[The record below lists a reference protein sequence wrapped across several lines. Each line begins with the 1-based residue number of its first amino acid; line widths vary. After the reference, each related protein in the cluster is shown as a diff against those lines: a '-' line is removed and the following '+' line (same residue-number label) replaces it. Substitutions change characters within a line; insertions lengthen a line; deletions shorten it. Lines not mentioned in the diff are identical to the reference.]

1 MKIHFHFNIQVN
13 DNYIVTSF
21 NMDYANS
28 FGYLSHGMA
37 GKNVEFGISVRT
49 FSHLR
54 EIVLFG
60 GTFLQF

>member
-1 MKIHFHFNIQVN
+1 
-13 DNYIVTSF
+13 
-21 NMDYANS
+21 MDYANS